1 MCVLPSGEV
10 PGRAA
15 VQLKALRI
23 RYVVMQTHVALVSIA
38 GQGPAAPAAPAAG
51 PALANALPFM

>member
-10 PGRAA
+10 PGSTAA
-15 VQLKALRI
+15 QLKALRL
-23 RYVVMQTHVALVSIA
+23 RYVVTQTHVALVSIA
-38 GQGPAAPAAPAAG
+38 GQGPAAG